1 MSRLRTF
8 WQNLAASFDRRNP
21 RERALLAAAFVLG
34 GLLVGNALFVDPMLL
49 RAKQAQRQ
57 GEQQSMEADGLA
69 AQAKAVGGQLASDPD
84 APLKAALAG
93 LQGDLAAVEGKLK
106 ALEDRFVPPEQ
117 MNGVLENLLASHHR
131 LRLVSL
137 RSLSPVNLAKAA
149 RKEEGTPSSGATP
162 ASSSNDAPNEALGL
176 YKHGVELRIEGSY
189 ADLHAWLAQLESSQ
203 RRLLWGDIRFNVIE
217 HPRSQLTLTVYTLS
231 TDRSWLSI

>member
-1 MSRLRTF
+1 MSKLQST
-8 WQNLAASFDRRNP
+8 WQGLAARFDRHSP
-21 RERALLAAAFVLG
+21 RERALIAAALVVG
-34 GLLVGNALFVDPMLL
+34 ALLVGNALFVDPLLL

-57 GEQQSMEADGLA
+57 GEQQAAEADGLA
-69 AQAKAVGGQLASDPD
+69 AQANIVRGQLASDPD

-93 LQGDLAAVEGKLK
+93 LQGDLASVEGKLK

-117 MNGVLENLLASHHR
+117 MTGLLENLLASHSR

-137 RSLSPVNLAKAA
+137 RSLPPVNLAKAA
-149 RKEEGTPSSGATP
+149 RKEETAEPP
-162 ASSSNDAPNEALGL
+162 ADALGL
-176 YKHGVELRIEGSY
+176 YKHGVELRIEGDY
-189 ADLHAWLAQLESSQ
+189 ADLYAWIAQLESSQ
-203 RRLLWGDIRFNVIE
+203 RRLLWGDIRFGVVE